1 MNIDK
6 LKKEI
11 EADEG
16 VKHIIYLDHLGYP
29 TVGCGHLIQPD
40 DEEYGKEVGS
50 TITEA
55 RCSALFA
62 SDIDGVL
69 ADCGRLYATFS
80 DLPEEVQRIIA
91 NMMFNMGLTRLSKF
105 KKMKAAVEK
114 GDFEE
119 AANQMHDSKWRKQVP
134 NRAERLI
141 NRMRNITTT

>member
-1 MNIDK
+1 MNIDEG
-6 LKKEI
+6 KKEI

-16 VKHIIYLDHLGYP
+16 VKYEIYLDHLGYP

-40 DEEYGKEVGS
+40 DEEYGKEVGT

-55 RCSALFA
+55 RCSTLFA

-80 DLPEEVQRIIA
+80 DLPEEAQKIIA

-105 KKMKAAVEK
+105 KKMKAAIEK
-114 GDFEE
+114 GDFKE
-119 AANQMHDSKWRKQVP
+119 AANQMHDSKWRTQVP

-141 NRMRNITTT
+141 NRMRNIKV

>member
-1 MNIDK
+1 MNIDE

-16 VKHIIYLDHLGYP
+16 VKYEIYLDHLGYP
-29 TVGCGHLIQPD
+29 TVGCGHLIQPG
-40 DEEYGKEVGS
+40 DEEYGKEVGT

-55 RCSALFA
+55 RCSTLFA

-80 DLPEEVQRIIA
+80 DLPEEAQKIIA

-105 KKMKAAVEK
+105 KKMKAAIEK
-114 GDFEE
+114 GDFKE
-119 AANQMHDSKWRKQVP
+119 AANQMHNSKWRTQVP

-141 NRMRNITTT
+141 NRMRNIKV

>member
-1 MNIDK
+1 MNIDE

-16 VKHIIYLDHLGYP
+16 VKYEIYLDHLGYP

-40 DEEYGKEVGS
+40 DEEYGKEVGT

-55 RCSALFA
+55 RCSTLFA

-80 DLPEEVQRIIA
+80 DLPEEAQKIIA
-91 NMMFNMGLTRLSKF
+91 NMMFNMGLTRLSKI
-105 KKMKAAVEK
+105 KKMKAAIEK
-114 GDFEE
+114 GDFKE
-119 AANQMHDSKWRKQVP
+119 AANQMHDSKWRTQVP

-141 NRMRNITTT
+141 NRMRNIKV

>member
-1 MNIDK
+1 MNINE
-6 LKKEI
+6 LKEEI

-16 VKHIIYLDHLGYP
+16 VKYEIYLDHLGYP

-40 DEEYGKEVGS
+40 DEEYGKEVGT

-55 RCSALFA
+55 RCSTLFA

-69 ADCGRLYATFS
+69 ADCERLYATFS

-105 KKMKAAVEK
+105 KKMKAAIEE
-114 GDFEE
+114 GNWEE
-119 AANQMHDSKWRKQVP
+119 AANQMHDSKWREQVP
-134 NRAERLI
+134 NRAKRLI
-141 NRMRNITTT
+141 NRMKKVEVS

>member
-1 MNIDK
+1 MNIDE

-16 VKHIIYLDHLGYP
+16 VKYEIYLDHLGYP

-40 DEEYGKEVGS
+40 DEEYGKEVGT

-55 RCSALFA
+55 GCSTLFA

-80 DLPEEVQRIIA
+80 DLPEEAQKIIA

-105 KKMKAAVEK
+105 KKMKAAIEK
-114 GDFEE
+114 GDFKE
-119 AANQMHDSKWRKQVP
+119 AANQMHDSKWRTQVP

-141 NRMRNITTT
+141 NRMRNIKV

>member
-80 DLPEEVQRIIA
+80 DLPEEVKLIIA
-91 NMMFNMGLTRLSKF
+91 NMMFNMGLTRLTKF

>member
-1 MNIDK
+1 MNIDE

-16 VKHIIYLDHLGYP
+16 VKYEIYLDHLGYP

-40 DEEYGKEVGS
+40 DEEYGKEVGT

-55 RCSALFA
+55 RCSTLFA

-80 DLPEEVQRIIA
+80 DLPEEAQKIIA

-105 KKMKAAVEK
+105 KKMKAAIEK
-114 GDFEE
+114 SDFKE
-119 AANQMHDSKWRKQVP
+119 AANQMHDSKWRTQVP

-141 NRMRNITTT
+141 NRMRNIKV

>member
-80 DLPEEVQRIIA
+80 DLPEEAQRIIA

>member
-1 MNIDK
+1 MNIDE

-16 VKHIIYLDHLGYP
+16 VKYEIYLDHLGYP

-80 DLPEEVQRIIA
+80 DLPEEAQRIIA

>member
-1 MNIDK
+1 MNINE
-6 LKKEI
+6 LKEEI

-16 VKHIIYLDHLGYP
+16 VKYEIYLDHLGYP

-40 DEEYGKEVGS
+40 DEEYGKEVGT

-55 RCSALFA
+55 RCSTLFA

-80 DLPEEVQRIIA
+80 DLPEEAQKIIA

-105 KKMKAAVEK
+105 KKMKAAIEK
-114 GDFEE
+114 GDFKE
-119 AANQMHDSKWRKQVP
+119 AANQMHDSKWRTQVP

-141 NRMRNITTT
+141 NRMRNIKV

>member
-55 RCSALFA
+55 RCSTLFA

-80 DLPEEVQRIIA
+80 DLPEEAQRIIA

>member
-80 DLPEEVQRIIA
+80 DLPEEAQKIIA

>member
-1 MNIDK
+1 MNIDE

-16 VKHIIYLDHLGYP
+16 IKHEIYLDHLGYP
-29 TVGCGHLIQPD
+29 SVGCGHLIQPD
-40 DEEYGKEVGS
+40 DEEYGKEVGT

-55 RCSALFA
+55 RCSTLFA

-80 DLPEEVQRIIA
+80 DLPDEAQKIIA

-105 KKMKAAVEK
+105 KKMKAAIEK
-114 GDFEE
+114 GDFKE
-119 AANQMHDSKWRKQVP
+119 AANQMHDSKWRTQVP

-141 NRMRNITTT
+141 NRMRNIKV

>member
-1 MNIDK
+1 MNIDE

-16 VKHIIYLDHLGYP
+16 VKYEIYLDHLGYP

-40 DEEYGKEVGS
+40 DEEYGKEVG
-50 TITEA
+50 TPITEA
-55 RCSALFA
+55 RCSTLFA

-69 ADCGRLYATFS
+69 AVCGRLYATFS
-80 DLPEEVQRIIA
+80 DLPEEAQKIIA

-105 KKMKAAVEK
+105 KKMKAAIEK
-114 GDFEE
+114 GDFKE
-119 AANQMHDSKWRKQVP
+119 AANQMHDSKWRTQVP

-141 NRMRNITTT
+141 NRMRNIKV

>member
-69 ADCGRLYATFS
+69 ADCGSLYATFS
-80 DLPEEVQRIIA
+80 DLPEEAQRIIA

>member
-1 MNIDK
+1 MNIDE

-16 VKHIIYLDHLGYP
+16 VKYEIYLDHLGYP
-29 TVGCGHLIQPD
+29 TVCCGHLIQPD
-40 DEEYGKEVGS
+40 DEEYGKEVGT

-55 RCSALFA
+55 RCSTLFA

-80 DLPEEVQRIIA
+80 DLPDEAQKIIA

-105 KKMKAAVEK
+105 KKMKAAIEK
-114 GDFEE
+114 GDFKE
-119 AANQMHDSKWRKQVP
+119 AANQMHDSKWRTQVP

-141 NRMRNITTT
+141 NRMRNIKV